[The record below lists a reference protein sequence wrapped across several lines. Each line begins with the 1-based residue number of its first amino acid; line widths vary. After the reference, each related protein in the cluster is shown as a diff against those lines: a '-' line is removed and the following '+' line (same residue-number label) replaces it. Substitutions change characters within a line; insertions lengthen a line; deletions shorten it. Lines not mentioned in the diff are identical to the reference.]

1 MKKLCLFIS
10 SLLLIFCMVA
20 CQNSKPEITSYIDS
34 FSEVKEEEI
43 NGEVKALANTTINN
57 MLNNEAYEEIKL
69 RDGSSNKVKAF
80 RNLETNILTF
90 YSVLTDKIIITN
102 NYYTYN
108 DYYNGDLYLQFYN
121 NDLGGFLLVFQN
133 DNYSV
138 IADASGVL
146 TSSYDV
152 INIIS
157 CEEVGENELVISYTV
172 GRYTDNNKLRVNY
185 TSLTNRTI
193 VEETNSYETNNNY
206 STQYELDAYGLE
218 DYKLVYLDNR
228 SLVAILDEDNKIKA
242 TYILPNILSL
252 TNITKIAIKE
262 GYLIQEKIELPEDVT
277 DYTYSENGIKYNLYS
292 YTFNYLKGELKEV
305 NLDYIINSGNL
316 SNDYK
321 YVNANVVKIREDKT
335 LEDATNVLLNNNL
348 KIILELGNFSFNN
361 IIKLKSGYYYSISS
375 SLLFDEDFKLVNNFS
390 AYEVI
395 YLDKYDVF
403 IVYNNNYS
411 TIFSSKGIQLAPFS
425 KGNLY
430 YNSTYDNAYI
440 IRKNDNAFDIL
451 EVKDNNLEEVNT
463 IKLNT
468 LSPIY
473 NSYLSSVASYVQVSY
488 DSSNMKIYIDVISSF
503 SKDKALSY
511 TLSLANEI
519 NSYDINVN
527 SIEYSG
533 LNERIYVFEVD
544 YGTNSLFFRI
554 NLTKNVIEIE
564 K

>member
-20 CQNSKPEITSYIDS
+20 CQNSKPEITNYIDS

-146 TSSYDV
+146 SSSYDV

-172 GRYTDNNKLRVNY
+172 GRHTDNNKLRVNY

>member
-20 CQNSKPEITSYIDS
+20 CQNSKPEITNYIDS

-146 TSSYDV
+146 SSSYDR

-172 GRYTDNNKLRVNY
+172 GRHTDNNKLRVNY

-206 STQYELDAYGLE
+206 STQYELDVYGLE

>member
-20 CQNSKPEITSYIDS
+20 CQNSKPEITNYIDS

-43 NGEVKALANTTINN
+43 NGEVKALTNTTINN

-69 RDGSSNKVKAF
+69 RDSSSNKVKAF

-108 DYYNGDLYLQFYN
+108 DYYNGDLYLHFYN

-146 TSSYDV
+146 TSSYDR

-172 GRYTDNNKLRVNY
+172 GRHTDNNKLRVNY

-440 IRKNDNAFDIL
+440 IRKNDNTFDIL
-451 EVKDNNLEEVNT
+451 EVKDNNLEEVYT
-463 IKLNT
+463 IRLNT

-527 SIEYSG
+527 SIEYSC

>member
-146 TSSYDV
+146 TSSYDR

-172 GRYTDNNKLRVNY
+172 GRHTDNNKLRVNY

-193 VEETNSYETNNNY
+193 IEETNSYETNNNY

-218 DYKLVYLDNR
+218 DYKLVYLDNI

-277 DYTYSENGIKYNLYS
+277 DYTYSENGVKYNLYS

-430 YNSTYDNAYI
+430 YNSSYDNAYI

-463 IKLNT
+463 IRLNQ

-511 TLSLANEI
+511 TLNLANEI

>member
-43 NGEVKALANTTINN
+43 NGEVKALTNTTINN

-146 TSSYDV
+146 TSSYDR

-172 GRYTDNNKLRVNY
+172 GRHTDNNKLRVNY

-277 DYTYSENGIKYNLYS
+277 DYTYSENGVKYNLYS

-395 YLDKYDVF
+395 YLDKHDVF

-430 YNSTYDNAYI
+430 YNSSYDNAYI
-440 IRKNDNAFDIL
+440 IRKNDNTFDIL

-503 SKDKALSY
+503 SKDKVLSY
-511 TLSLANEI
+511 SLSLANEI

>member
-146 TSSYDV
+146 SSSYDV

-172 GRYTDNNKLRVNY
+172 GRHTDNNKLRVNY

>member
-20 CQNSKPEITSYIDS
+20 CQNSKPEITNYIDS

-43 NGEVKALANTTINN
+43 NGEVKALTNTTINN

-146 TSSYDV
+146 SSSYDM

-172 GRYTDNNKLRVNY
+172 GRHTDNNKLRVNY

-277 DYTYSENGIKYNLYS
+277 DYTYSENGVKYNLYS

-395 YLDKYDVF
+395 YLDKHDVF

-430 YNSTYDNAYI
+430 YNSSYDNAYI
-440 IRKNDNAFDIL
+440 IRKNDNTFDIL

-503 SKDKALSY
+503 SKDKVLSY
-511 TLSLANEI
+511 SLSLANEI

>member
-20 CQNSKPEITSYIDS
+20 CQNSKPEITNYIDS

-69 RDGSSNKVKAF
+69 RDGLSNKVKAF

-146 TSSYDV
+146 TSSYDM

-172 GRYTDNNKLRVNY
+172 GRHTDNNKLRVNY

-277 DYTYSENGIKYNLYS
+277 DYTYSENGVKYNLYS

-335 LEDATNVLLNNNL
+335 LEDPTNVLLNNNL

-411 TIFSSKGIQLAPFS
+411 SIFSSKGIQLAPFS

-440 IRKNDNAFDIL
+440 IRKNDNTFDIL

-463 IKLNT
+463 IRLNQ

>member
-20 CQNSKPEITSYIDS
+20 CQNSKPEITNYIDS

-69 RDGSSNKVKAF
+69 RDGLSNKVKAF

-146 TSSYDV
+146 TSSYDM

-172 GRYTDNNKLRVNY
+172 GRHTDNNKLRVNY

-277 DYTYSENGIKYNLYS
+277 DYTYSENGVKYNLYS

-440 IRKNDNAFDIL
+440 IRKNDNTFDIL

-463 IKLNT
+463 IRLNQ

>member
-146 TSSYDV
+146 TSSYDM

-172 GRYTDNNKLRVNY
+172 GRHTDNNKLRVNY

-430 YNSTYDNAYI
+430 YNSSYDNAYI
-440 IRKNDNAFDIL
+440 IRKNDNTFDIL

-463 IKLNT
+463 IRLNQ

>member
-20 CQNSKPEITSYIDS
+20 CQNSKPEITNYIDS

-69 RDGSSNKVKAF
+69 RDGLSNKVKAF
-80 RNLETNILTF
+80 KNLETNILTF

-172 GRYTDNNKLRVNY
+172 GRYTDNNKLKVNY

-390 AYEVI
+390 VYEVI

-430 YNSTYDNAYI
+430 YNSSYDNAYI
-440 IRKNDNAFDIL
+440 IRKNDNVFDIL

-503 SKDKALSY
+503 SKDKVLSY

>member
-43 NGEVKALANTTINN
+43 NGEVKALTNTTINN

-90 YSVLTDKIIITN
+90 YSILTDKIIITN

-146 TSSYDV
+146 TSSYDR

-157 CEEVGENELVISYTV
+157 CEEEGENELVISYTV

-440 IRKNDNAFDIL
+440 IRKNDNTFDIL

-503 SKDKALSY
+503 SKDKVLSY

-527 SIEYSG
+527 SIEYSS

>member
-20 CQNSKPEITSYIDS
+20 CQNSKPEITNYIDS

-43 NGEVKALANTTINN
+43 NGEVKVLTNTTINN

-80 RNLETNILTF
+80 RNLETNVLTF

-146 TSSYDV
+146 TSSYDM

-527 SIEYSG
+527 SIEYSC